1 MNINLH
7 EKNYSPIKLVKIRF
21 VAGDNCGNAPD
32 FGILHHICTI
42 HLVHHVCNIR
52 FYNNNNNNNNIDI
65 FFFSFVEE
73 TGKTILAYSIP

>member
-1 MNINLH
+1 MNINLN

-21 VAGDNCGNAPD
+21 VADDNWGKAPD

-52 FYNNNNNNNNIDI
+52 FHNNNNNNIDI
-65 FFFSFVEE
+65 IFFSFAEE
-73 TGKTILAYSIP
+73 TGKTILAYPIP